1 MVESSAAKLE
11 ALIAIVDSHLEDE
24 LCDLFQENHVPI
36 FLLTYGYGSAK
47 SAVYDILGYGS
58 SKKIVSVSLQTKDM
72 SNYIL
77 KQIHNQIDF
86 HKPGTGVACTISISS
101 ISRVLSMTL
110 QQAEENFKIG
120 SESMA
125 GASKEPY
132 HLIVTIVNSG
142 YFEQV
147 MEAAK
152 AAGATG
158 GTLIHARGLGS
169 KEAIKYLGITIQPEK
184 DLVLILA
191 PQKNKLAIMENI
203 TREVGLNTAGK
214 GICFSLPVNQAMG
227 LESSI
232 DNFDEL

>member
-1 MVESSAAKLE
+1 MVDSSAFKLE
-11 ALIAIVDSHLEDE
+11 ALITIVDSHLGDD
-24 LCDLFQENHVPI
+24 LQDLFRENNMPI
-36 FLLTYGYGSAK
+36 SLLTYGYGSAK
-47 SAVYDILGYGS
+47 SVVYDILGYGS
-58 SKKIVSVSLQTKDM
+58 SKKIISISLQTKDM
-72 SNYIL
+72 SNYIVEQL
-77 KQIHNQIDF
+77 HDKIDF
-86 HKPGTGVACTISISS
+86 SKPGTGVACTISISS
-101 ISRVLSMTL
+101 ASRVLSTTL
-110 QQAEENFKIG
+110 QQAEKNLKIG
-120 SESMA
+120 SEDMA
-125 GASKEPY
+125 ATSKEPY
-132 HLIVTIVNSG
+132 HLIITIVNSG

-158 GTLIHARGLGS
+158 GTLVHARGLGS

-214 GICFSLPVNQAMG
+214 GICFSLPVNKALG
-227 LESSI
+227 LEASI